1 MPVSD
6 ILPVVVNR
14 EVEATSE
21 SQSVTGVYGTRRN
34 PRLLR
39 IVVVFRRFGQLVAK
53 MGPLARFPQ
62 RLRCICES

>member
-21 SQSVTGVYGTRRN
+21 SQSVTGVYG
-34 PRLLR
+34 
-39 IVVVFRRFGQLVAK
+39 I
-53 MGPLARFPQ
+53 
-62 RLRCICES
+62 